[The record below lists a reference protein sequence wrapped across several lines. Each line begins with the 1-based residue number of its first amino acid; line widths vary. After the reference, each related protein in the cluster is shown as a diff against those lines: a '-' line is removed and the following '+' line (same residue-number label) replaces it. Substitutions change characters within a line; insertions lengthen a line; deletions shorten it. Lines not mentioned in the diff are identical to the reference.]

1 MKLNLFAL
9 IILPIMVVSLFLGFL
24 LSNIDSSNKLDA
36 YSIAISFI
44 GLFATFGGAYLGAK
58 KSGDIAYERDRRNA
72 EIRKE
77 NDIEKI
83 KNIILMNKFYLDGI
97 YHLFIDLYFIDDE
110 IKFLSILKNK
120 RYELY
125 NEQNHPI
132 DLKDN
137 KHIHF
142 LNEYVNDFK
151 RIEFYNK
158 YNNII
163 NDIDLFTDILHDIS
177 FEMKDFSNA
186 EKNTIYKL
194 KQVLPKFKT
203 FIRKSKSG
211 HTYYFDIRNEDSK
224 NELKSLFLD
233 YCLLIIDL
241 QEKTLKSSI

>member
-1 MKLNLFAL
+1 MKLNLVAL

-58 KSGDIAYERDRRNA
+58 KSGDIAYERDRRNE
-72 EIRKE
+72 EIRKN

-83 KNIILMNKFYLDGI
+83 KNIIEMNEFYLFEI
-97 YHLFIDLYFIDDE
+97 SNLFFDLYSIKKE
-110 IKFLSILKNK
+110 INFLSILKNK

-132 DLKDN
+132 DLKNN
-137 KHIHF
+137 KHIQF
-142 LNEYVNDFK
+142 LNEYVQDFNHVKLDKKHND
-151 RIEFYNK
+151 II
-158 YNNII
+158 NNI
-163 NDIDLFTDILHDIS
+163 DLITNILHKIS

-194 KQVLPKFKT
+194 KQVLPKFKK
-203 FIRKSKSG
+203 FITISKSG
-211 HTYYFDIRNEDSK
+211 NSYHFETYNVDSQ

-233 YCLLIIDL
+233 YCILIIDVH
-241 QEKTLKSSI
+241 EKILKLSI